1 MLPGASTA
9 SGTDEAVTITA
20 GALRRHVEQLTARGP
35 RHRDNPAAVRAAVGY
50 VADAFAQWG
59 YSVTLDQYGAAPD
72 EVTVLADVPTPRPGP
87 IVEVGAHWD
96 SVAGSPGADD
106 NAGGVAGLLE
116 LARHFAEAGQPGRT
130 LRFCA
135 FGGEEDAPG
144 GSRAGSRA
152 HVASLAAGGPPVE
165 GAIVLE
171 MIAYRDP
178 RPGSQSFPADLAAA
192 AEGHDRGDFIAAVGN
207 PAAADYLAALWA
219 AGQELEPALPVLPLT
234 LPADHD
240 GDGARSDHQPY
251 WLSGRRGVMITDTA
265 NFRNPHYHRPTD
277 TVDTLD
283 FAFAEAVTRTVAAAL
298 RRL

>member
-1 MLPGASTA
+1 M
-9 SGTDEAVTITA
+9 TITA
-20 GALRRHVEQLTARGP
+20 GALRRHVEQLTACGP
-35 RHRDNPAAVRAAVGY
+35 RHRDNPAAVRAAVEY
-50 VADAFAQWG
+50 VADTLTQWG
-59 YSVTLDQYGAAPD
+59 YVVALEQYGAAPD
-72 EVTVLADVPTPRPGP
+72 EVTVVADAPSPPGGP
-87 IVEVGAHWD
+87 VVEVGAHWD

-116 LARHFAEAGQPGRT
+116 LARHFAEAAQPGRT